1 MQIQK
6 RTMGWL
12 PKPSAYNYAATLTA
26 KQRAVAKSTIAGNE
40 ALATALTNATSAN
53 VSGTVN
59 NAIESAV
66 TRLQTEAKARITA
79 QQAKLNAIA

>member
-12 PKPSAYNYAATLTA
+12 PKPSAYNYAASLTA
-26 KQRAVAKSTIAGNE
+26 KRRAVAKSIIAGNE
-40 ALATALTNATSAN
+40 ALATSLTNATSAN

-79 QQAKLNAIA
+79 QQAKLDSIA